1 MKIVQIN
8 ETCGTGSIG
17 RTTSEFA
24 EACSKLG
31 HDSYMSY
38 GLPVVSTRG
47 ESIVKSKVADLIT
60 FSDNYSGESVAKA
73 IRNADIKAST
83 VYLKKLDD
91 LKKEFL
97 TGIDKVLSSRGKNQ

>member
-31 HDSYMSY
+31 HDSYVFYASGTPAYKKSY
-38 GLPVVSTRG
+38 QIGKILQKHSQID
-47 ESIVKSKVADLIT
+47 IVCMQISQMNNIRLNLI
-60 FSDNYSGESVAKA
+60 
-73 IRNADIKAST
+73 
-83 VYLKKLDD
+83 
-91 LKKEFL
+91 
-97 TGIDKVLSSRGKNQ
+97 